1 MDLIRL
7 LVENILRMHL
17 NYDCDVWKIFS
28 KSFSTAKYQ
37 AILKMDQQSLF
48 ESKTKQL
55 KHEAEESNSNMR
67 LKCDA
72 EFQKPVAF
80 ILFMF

>member
-37 AILKMDQQSLF
+37 AILKMDQRSLF

-55 KHEAEESNSNMR
+55 KYETKHLKYEAEESNSNVYE
-67 LKCDA
+67 A
-72 EFQKPVAF
+72 E
-80 ILFMF
+80 M